1 MSPHQRHRGFTLIE
15 LVMVIVILGVLASV
29 ALPKL
34 LDLRKDAKIAALEGA
49 HGAISTGMN
58 LVYARA
64 MLDGTHTLASS
75 SVNMGG
81 ATIATVY
88 GYPSYGNAVLSAAG
102 LSSPPFYASMT
113 VNGVGLVTYTTVQ
126 NGSYTSNSACALSYQ
141 NATATAPAQLGVPST
156 WMC

>member
-1 MSPHQRHRGFTLIE
+1 MTLTQRHRGFTLIE
-15 LVMVIVILGVLASV
+15 LVMVIVILGVLSAV
-29 ALPKL
+29 ALPSF
-34 LDLRKDAKIAALEGA
+34 LDLRKDAKIAALQGA
-49 HGAISTGMN
+49 HGAIAAAMN
-58 LVYARA
+58 LAYARA

-81 ATIATVY
+81 VTIATVY
-88 GYPSYGNAVLSAAG
+88 GYPSYGNAVLAAAG
-102 LSSPPFYASMT
+102 LSSPPFYAGMT

-141 NATATAPAQLGVPST
+141 NATATAPAQLGLPST